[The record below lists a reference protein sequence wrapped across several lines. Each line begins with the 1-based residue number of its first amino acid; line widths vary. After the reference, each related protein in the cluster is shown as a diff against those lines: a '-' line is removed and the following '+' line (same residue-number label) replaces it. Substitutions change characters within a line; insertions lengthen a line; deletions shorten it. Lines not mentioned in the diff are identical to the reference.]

1 MVNYSYYYV
10 KTIGHDSENP
20 KIFKFLKGNTKLQE
34 TPKDVWSTIGRYEL
48 RSRLLRGGLS
58 GSGDVYHPAN
68 VTFKVR
74 HQRFSLVSNPVCR
87 IKSF

>member
-10 KTIGHDSENP
+10 KTIGEDSDNA
-20 KIFKFLKGNTKLQE
+20 KTYKFMKGNTKLHE
-34 TPKDVWSTIGRYEL
+34 TPKDVWSTIGRYGL

-68 VTFKVR
+68 VIFKTTEKPTINLENLL
-74 HQRFSLVSNPVCR
+74 FE
-87 IKSF
+87 I